1 MHETQQQGAPQVA
14 PVKRS
19 EPSLGLAI
27 AGIISIRMFC
37 FSDTKDQRISA
48 SKLEFSLQQ
57 EMLDLGRG
65 PQLKGAQGAISPSG
79 LNVYVCVTHSIR

>member
-1 MHETQQQGAPQVA
+1 MHETQHQGAPEVA

-27 AGIISIRMFC
+27 AGIILIRMFC

-57 EMLDLGRG
+57 EMLDPGRG
-65 PQLKGAQGAISPSG
+65 PQLNGASVTSPSG
-79 LNVYVCVTHSIR
+79 LNACVWYTPSVNK

>member
-1 MHETQQQGAPQVA
+1 MHETQHQGASQVA

-19 EPSLGLAI
+19 GPSLGLAI
-27 AGIISIRMFC
+27 AGVILIRMFC

-57 EMLDLGRG
+57 ETLDLGRG
-65 PQLKGAQGAISPSG
+65 PQL
-79 LNVYVCVTHSIR
+79 